1 MTKFNI
7 DRLHW
12 DQKHIAFHQMII
24 TKMKKE

>member
-7 DRLHW
+7 DRLQW